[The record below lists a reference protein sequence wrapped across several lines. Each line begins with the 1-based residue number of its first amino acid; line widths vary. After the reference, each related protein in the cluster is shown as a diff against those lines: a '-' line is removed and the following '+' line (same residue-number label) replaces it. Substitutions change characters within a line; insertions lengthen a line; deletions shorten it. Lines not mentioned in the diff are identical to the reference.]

1 MRFEVDAL
9 LFDMDGTLVDST
21 ASVLRGWQTVA
32 AEFPIPPDLFAVV
45 PRHGRPAVEILADLL
60 PAELIPAAAERL
72 DELERTDT
80 GDVVLLP
87 GAARLLAA
95 APAGRWAVV
104 TSAGRQLARVRL
116 GAAGVDIGGVSAAGV
131 GSAGLGTADPDA
143 AGVGIV
149 GVDGPVLVTIDDVSR
164 GKPDPEPFLLGAKL
178 LGVPPER
185 CLVFEDAPAGLAAAR
200 AAGAATVAV
209 ATTHAADELDAD
221 VVVPDLSAVRIAG
234 VTAPEGGEDGER
246 GESGAG
252 GRIVV
257 IVD

>member
-45 PRHGRPAVEILADLL
+45 PRHGRPAGEILADLL

-104 TSAGRQLARVRL
+104 TSAGRPLARVRL
-116 GAAGVDIGGVSAAGV
+116 GAAGI
-131 GSAGLGTADPDA
+131 DA
-143 AGVGIV
+143 AT
-149 GVDGPVLVTIDDVSR
+149 LVTIDDVSR

-200 AAGAATVAV
+200 AAGAVTVAV

-221 VVVPDLSAVRIAG
+221 VVVPDLSAVRIVG
-234 VTAPEGGEDGER
+234 VTAPEGGRDGEP
-246 GESGAG
+246 GESGEG
-252 GRIVV
+252 SRIVV

>member
-45 PRHGRPAVEILADLL
+45 PRHGRPAVEIMADLL
-60 PAELIPAAAERL
+60 PRELIPAAAARL

-80 GDVVLLP
+80 DDVVLLP

-104 TSAGRQLARVRL
+104 TSAGRPLAQVRL
-116 GAAGVDIGGVSAAGV
+116 GAAGIG
-131 GSAGLGTADPDA
+131 T
-143 AGVGIV
+143 VGIAA
-149 GVDGPVLVTIDDVSR
+149 PALVTIDDVSR

-200 AAGAATVAV
+200 AAGAMTVAV
-209 ATTHAADELDAD
+209 TTTHTADELDAD
-221 VVVPDLSAVRIAG
+221 VIVPDLSAVRIAG
-234 VTAPEGGEDGER
+234 VNPSER
-246 GESGAG
+246 GDE
-252 GRIVV
+252 GRITVT
-257 IVD
+257 VD

>member
-21 ASVLRGWQTVA
+21 AAVLRAWQTVA
-32 AEFPIPPDLFAVV
+32 AEFPIPPERFAVV
-45 PRHGRPAVEILADLL
+45 PRHGRPSVEILADLL
-60 PAELIPAAAERL
+60 PAGSPHRDLIPAAAARM
-72 DELERTDT
+72 DELEQTDT

-87 GAARLLAA
+87 GAASLLAA

-104 TSAGRQLARVRL
+104 TSASRPLAKVRL
-116 GAAGVDIGGVSAAGV
+116 CAGGI
-131 GSAGLGTADPDA
+131 DA
-143 AGVGIV
+143 
-149 GVDGPVLVTIDDVSR
+149 PVLVTIDDVSR
-164 GKPDPEPFLLGAKL
+164 GKPDPEPFLLGAEL

-209 ATTHAADELDAD
+209 ATTHAAEELDAD
-221 VVVPDLSAVRIAG
+221 VVVADLSAVRIGGLISPA
-234 VTAPEGGEDGER
+234 EGEEGSR
-246 GESGAG
+246 

-257 IVD
+257 IAG

>member
-21 ASVLRGWQTVA
+21 ASVLRGWRSLA
-32 AEFPIPPDLFAVV
+32 AEFPIPPDLFARV

-60 PAELIPAAAERL
+60 PPELIPAAAERL

-80 GDVVLLP
+80 GDVAPLT

-95 APAGRWAVV
+95 APTGRWAVV
-104 TSAGRQLARVRL
+104 TSAGRALARVRL
-116 GAAGVDIGGVSAAGV
+116 AAAGI
-131 GSAGLGTADPDA
+131 DA
-143 AGVGIV
+143 
-149 GVDGPVLVTIDDVSR
+149 PVLVTIDDVSR

-178 LGVPPER
+178 LGAAPER

-209 ATTHAADELDAD
+209 TTTHAAGDLAAD
-221 VVVPDLSAVRIAG
+221 LIVPDLGGVRIADAG
-234 VTAPEGGEDGER
+234 SP
-246 GESGAG
+246 ESGAKHMNDMNDMNDTDTG
-252 GRIVV
+252 GRI
-257 IVD
+257 IVLAR

>member
-21 ASVLRGWQTVA
+21 ASVVRGWQTVA

-45 PRHGRPAVEILADLL
+45 PRHGRPAGEILADLL
-60 PAELIPAAAERL
+60 PRELIPAAARRL

-104 TSAGRQLARVRL
+104 TSAGRPLARVRL
-116 GAAGVDIGGVSAAGV
+116 GAAGI
-131 GSAGLGTADPDA
+131 DA
-143 AGVGIV
+143 AA
-149 GVDGPVLVTIDDVSR
+149 LVTIDDVSR

-178 LGVPPER
+178 LGVPPQR

-200 AAGAATVAV
+200 AAGAMTVAV

-221 VVVPDLSAVRIAG
+221 IVVPDLSAVRIAAG
-234 VTAPEGGEDGER
+234 DAPERREQDP
-246 GESGAG
+246 
-252 GRIVV
+252 IVV
-257 IVD
+257 MAG

>member
-1 MRFEVDAL
+1 MRFDVDAV

-45 PRHGRPAVEILADLL
+45 PRHGRPAAQILADLL
-60 PAELIPAAAERL
+60 PRELIPAAAERL

-95 APAGRWAVV
+95 APTGRWAVV
-104 TSAGRQLARVRL
+104 TSAGRSLARVRL
-116 GAAGVDIGGVSAAGV
+116 GAAGI
-131 GSAGLGTADPDA
+131 DA
-143 AGVGIV
+143 
-149 GVDGPVLVTIDDVSR
+149 PVLVSIDDVSR
-164 GKPDPEPFLLGAKL
+164 GKPDPEPFLLGAKM

-200 AAGAATVAV
+200 AAGTMTVAV
-209 ATTHAADELDAD
+209 ATTHAPGELEADA
-221 VVVPDLSAVRIAG
+221 VVPDLGAVRIAA
-234 VTAPEGGEDGER
+234 VNSSAHGEDG
-246 GESGAG
+246 G
-252 GRIVV
+252 IVV
-257 IVD
+257 IVG

>member
-21 ASVLRGWQTVA
+21 ASVLRGWLTVA
-32 AEFPIPPDLFAVV
+32 AEFPIPPDLFALV

-60 PAELIPAAAERL
+60 PGELIPAAAERL

-87 GAARLLAA
+87 GASRLLAA
-95 APAGRWAVV
+95 VPAGRWAVV
-104 TSAGRQLARVRL
+104 TSAGRPLARVRL
-116 GAAGVDIGGVSAAGV
+116 GAAGVDTAGI
-131 GSAGLGTADPDA
+131 DA
-143 AGVGIV
+143 
-149 GVDGPVLVTIDDVSR
+149 PVLVTIDDVSR

-209 ATTHAADELDAD
+209 TTTHAADELDAD
-221 VVVPDLSAVRIAG
+221 VVVADLSAVRIAG
-234 VTAPEGGEDGER
+234 VTSPQDGEDGE
-246 GESGAG
+246 A

-257 IVD
+257 IAG

>member
-45 PRHGRPAVEILADLL
+45 PRHGRPAGEILADLL

-116 GAAGVDIGGVSAAGV
+116 GAAGVDVGGVGTAGVDIGGVGAAGV
-131 GSAGLGTADPDA
+131 GAAGLGT
-143 AGVGIV
+143 
-149 GVDGPVLVTIDDVSR
+149 PVLVTIDDVSR

-209 ATTHAADELDAD
+209 ATTHAAEELDAD
-221 VVVPDLSAVRIAG
+221 VVVPDLSSVRIAG
-234 VTAPEGGEDGER
+234 VTAPEGGRDGEP
-246 GESGAG
+246 GESGEG

>member
-32 AEFPIPPDLFAVV
+32 AEFPIPPDLFAAV
-45 PRHGRPAVEILADLL
+45 PRHGRPAVEILSDLL
-60 PAELIPAAAERL
+60 PRELIPAAAERL

-104 TSAGRQLARVRL
+104 TSAGRSLARVRL
-116 GAAGVDIGGVSAAGV
+116 GAAGVDVAGARAAG
-131 GSAGLGTADPDA
+131 GDA
-143 AGVGIV
+143 
-149 GVDGPVLVTIDDVSR
+149 PVLVTIDDVSR

-185 CLVFEDAPAGLAAAR
+185 CLVFEDAPAGLTAAR
-200 AAGAATVAV
+200 AAGAMTVAV

-221 VVVPDLSAVRIAG
+221 VVVPDLRAVRIAE
-234 VTAPEGGEDGER
+234 VDVLER
-246 GESGAG
+246 GEESH
-252 GRIVV
+252 IVV
-257 IVD
+257 IVE

>member
-32 AEFPIPPDLFAVV
+32 AEFPIPPDLFAAV
-45 PRHGRPAVEILADLL
+45 PRHGRPAVEILSDLL
-60 PAELIPAAAERL
+60 SGDALHRQLIPAAAERL
-72 DELERTDT
+72 DELEQTDT

-104 TSAGRQLARVRL
+104 TSAGRPLAKVRL
-116 GAAGVDIGGVSAAGV
+116 CAAGI
-131 GSAGLGTADPDA
+131 DA
-143 AGVGIV
+143 
-149 GVDGPVLVTIDDVSR
+149 PVLVTIDDVSR
-164 GKPDPEPFLLGAKL
+164 GKPDPEPFLLGAEL

-221 VVVPDLSAVRIAG
+221 VVVPDLSAVRIVG
-234 VTAPEGGEDGER
+234 VNPPEDGDD
-246 GESGAG
+246 GQG

-257 IVD
+257 IAG

>member
-32 AEFPIPPDLFAVV
+32 AEFPIPPDLFALV

-60 PAELIPAAAERL
+60 PGELIPAAAERL

-87 GAARLLAA
+87 GASRLLAA
-95 APAGRWAVV
+95 VPAGRWAVV
-104 TSAGRQLARVRL
+104 TSAGRPLARVRL
-116 GAAGVDIGGVSAAGV
+116 GAAGVDTAGI
-131 GSAGLGTADPDA
+131 DA
-143 AGVGIV
+143 
-149 GVDGPVLVTIDDVSR
+149 PVLVTIDDVSR

-209 ATTHAADELDAD
+209 TTTHAADELDAD
-221 VVVPDLSAVRIAG
+221 VVVADLSAVRIAG
-234 VTAPEGGEDGER
+234 VTSPQDGEDGE
-246 GESGAG
+246 A

-257 IVD
+257 IAG

>member
-32 AEFPIPPDLFAVV
+32 AEFAIPPDLFAVV
-45 PRHGRPAVEILADLL
+45 PRHGRPAGEILADLL
-60 PAELIPAAAERL
+60 PVELIPAAAERL

-80 GDVVLLP
+80 ADVVLLP

-116 GAAGVDIGGVSAAGV
+116 GAAGVDVGGVGTAGVDIGGVDDAGV
-131 GSAGLGTADPDA
+131 GAAGLGA
-143 AGVGIV
+143 
-149 GVDGPVLVTIDDVSR
+149 PVLVTIDDVSR

-209 ATTHAADELDAD
+209 ATTHVAEELDAD
-221 VVVPDLSAVRIAG
+221 VVVPDLSSVRIAG
-234 VTAPEGGEDGER
+234 VTAPEGGRDGESD
-246 GESGAG
+246 ESDEG